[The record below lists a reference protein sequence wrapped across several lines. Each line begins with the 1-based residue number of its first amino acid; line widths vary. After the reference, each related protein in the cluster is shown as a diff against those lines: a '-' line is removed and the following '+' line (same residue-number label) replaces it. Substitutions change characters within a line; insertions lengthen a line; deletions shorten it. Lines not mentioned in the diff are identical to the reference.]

1 MHYSEITQFWFDE
14 IKPKKWFEKDE
25 EFDSLLS
32 DRFLKQV
39 ELGLKGK
46 LNIWNEN
53 IGGCL
58 GLILLMD
65 QFTRNIFR
73 DTPKAFEGD
82 SLALDLSLDAI
93 KKGYLTEKNSSW
105 RHFLLMPLM
114 HSENLA
120 IQEMSLPLFQ
130 HYTNEKTYTFAKR
143 HHDIIRRF
151 SRFPHRNQLLGR
163 VSSIEEDMFLAEPGS
178 SF

>member
-25 EFDSLLS
+25 GFDSLLS
-32 DRFLKQV
+32 DRFLRQV
-39 ELGLKGK
+39 ELGLKGR

-53 IGGCL
+53 IEGCL
-58 GLILLMD
+58 GLILLLD

-82 SLALDLSLDAI
+82 SQALDLSLDAI
-93 KKGYLTEKNSSW
+93 KKGYLNEKNSGW

-130 HYTNEKTYTFAKR
+130 NYTNEKTYSFAKR
-143 HHDIIRRF
+143 HYDIIKRF

-163 VSSIEEDMFLAEPGS
+163 VSSREEVLFLAEPGS

>member
-25 EFDSLLS
+25 DFDSLLS

-39 ELGLKGK
+39 DLALKGE

-53 IGGCL
+53 VGGCL
-58 GLILLMD
+58 SLILLLD

-82 SLALDLSLDAI
+82 FQALDLSLDAI
-93 KKGYLTEKNSSW
+93 KKGYLTEKNSGW

-130 HYTNEKTYTFAKR
+130 KYTNEKTYLFAKR
-143 HHDIIRRF
+143 HYDIINRF
-151 SRFPHRNQLLGR
+151 GRFPHRNQVLGR
-163 VSSIEEDMFLAEPGS
+163 VSSRGEEVFLAQPGS